1 VCVRAGDTK
10 RHYEQFV
17 VEAVAMDRLA
27 ARQSPQGTHIAAREW
42 AREPVKLF
50 ATMYELT
57 ETVCRNY
64 WCVLLFLFSVFP
76 CCGCS
81 CSAGFGEHWRLLRQ
95 RRLDQLVDVSEH
107 TMVTRSWYGMALATS
122 SLSILETY
130 ICSR

>member
-1 VCVRAGDTK
+1 VCAGDTK

-76 CCGCS
+76 CCGCF
-81 CSAGFGEHWRLLRQ
+81 CLAGSGEHWPLLRH
-95 RRLDQLVDVSEH
+95 RLGQLVDVSEH
-107 TMVTRSWYGMALATS
+107 TTVTRSWYGMALATS
-122 SLSILETY
+122 ALSILETY